1 MRFVS
6 MVVLCCVGPLAADN
20 QAPLDPGPAPIVNVN
35 SRYSVESI
43 EVVGSQGKSLSRGV
57 QQEIRRLV
65 GTNLDDDAL
74 RRLAGKL
81 RLELHARSVEHRIL
95 RGQRQDHVKVVYEIT
110 PKPVEFDVSVPRF
123 LYHSRQGWTAEA
135 QAALRIGGNT
145 MMFGV
150 LSDND
155 QLPERNSGIKAS
167 YERQRLFSTN
177 TALVVEFLSVRQQW
191 NGASGAAFAAIPPEE
206 PGSYR
211 TRQNVE
217 PALRI
222 GLAPGLTLSTG
233 ASFQW
238 FEPQFSAA
246 QDATSRAVVNTLRY
260 HRQWEGADEIQQ
272 DLDAGYSLRAAT
284 KALGSD
290 LAYTRHS
297 WDLSYAL
304 KSGRQGVLVSFS
316 AGRLTGG
323 APMFERYVL
332 GNSTSLRGWNRF
344 DIDPLGGTRMV
355 HNSVEYQYG
364 LLQVFYD
371 TGAVWSR
378 ELVRKVRHSAGIG
391 LRKDGFAVALA
402 FPLRE
407 GRIEPIVLAGMN
419 F

>member
-1 MRFVS
+1 M
-6 MVVLCCVGPLAADN
+6 ADN
-20 QAPLDPGPAPIVNVN
+20 QTPLDPGPASLVNVN
-35 SRYSVESI
+35 SRYFVESI
-43 EVVGSQGKSLSRGV
+43 EVIGNRGKQLSRGI
-57 QQEIRRLV
+57 QQEIHRLI

-74 RRLAGKL
+74 RKLAGKL
-81 RLELHARSVEHRIL
+81 RVELHAKSVEHRIL
-95 RGQRQDHVKVVYEIT
+95 RGQRQDQVKVVFEIT

-135 QAALRIGGNT
+135 QAALTFGDNT

-155 QLPERNSGIKAS
+155 ELTERNSGIRAR
-167 YERQRLFSTN
+167 YERRRLFSSS
-177 TALVVEFLSVRQQW
+177 AVLVVDFLSLRQQW
-191 NGASGAAFAAIPPEE
+191 NGASEVAFATISPLE

-211 TRQNVE
+211 TRQNLE
-217 PALRI
+217 PGIRF
-222 GLAPGLTLSTG
+222 GLAPGLTLTSG

-238 FEPQFSAA
+238 IENQFPAA

-260 HRQWEGADEIQQ
+260 HRQWEEADGIQQ

-290 LAYTRHS
+290 FAYARHS
-297 WDLSYAL
+297 WDVLYAL
-304 KSGRQGVLVSFS
+304 KSGRQGVLAHFT
-316 AGRLTGG
+316 AGRLTGQ
-323 APMFERYVL
+323 APIFERYIL
-332 GNSTSLRGWNRF
+332 GNSSTLRGWNRF

-355 HNSVEYQYG
+355 HNSLEYRYG

-378 ELVRKVRHSAGIG
+378 RLVRTVRHSAGIG
-391 LRKDGFAVALA
+391 LRKDGFTVALA